1 MSTRSHLWG
10 NATMLSSE
18 TQSRL
23 IGHLSLSASLPVIRF
38 SYGFAL
44 AAILSKYLSVEAY
57 GSWSLFI
64 SLVGLVLTFSSL
76 NLMYAANVLLT
87 GKNRSSQKREIF
99 SVGVTKFTM
108 TILVFVGFALYLS
121 YREVLD
127 SSLISLLLVALVFRT
142 ANDFFFGLCRSLLL
156 LRRQVLFFLIE
167 SCLILLAIVISC
179 FALDGGLYGA
189 LYGFIL
195 AELLVA
201 SLGLFLLKDY
211 LTFSTYDYAIVRKYL
226 AIGLPLLPFAFSDL
240 IVNALVPLL
249 IKLYD
254 GLEAVAFYS
263 IAQKV
268 ALVSTIPTAI
278 VNNVYAQH
286 LRKSRLSDEGPGV
299 RKTFFMFFAIY
310 LAMALPLL
318 LILYLLGEDVI
329 RLISTDEYVRSYGLM
344 LLLVIVNMMVS
355 VGSML
360 TTVFAVYERTRI
372 AGYIWL
378 GVLAVFL
385 GISGYC
391 YDRWEMPGIAYALI
405 LSFGLGLLLIS
416 LAVVRLQRSVRRE
429 RVIER

>member
-1 MSTRSHLWG
+1 MSTRLHLWG

-64 SLVGLVLTFSSL
+64 SLVGLILTFSSL
-76 NLMYAANVLLT
+76 NLMYASNVLLT
-87 GKNRSSQKREIF
+87 GKDRNSQKREIF

-108 TILVFVGFALYLS
+108 TILVYIGFAIYLS
-121 YREVLD
+121 CREVID
-127 SSLISLLLVALVFRT
+127 PSLILLLFLALVFRT
-142 ANDFFFGLCRSLLL
+142 ANDLFFGLCRSLLL
-156 LRRQVLFFLIE
+156 LHRQVLFLLVE
-167 SCLILLAIVISC
+167 SCLILLALVISC
-179 FALDGGLYGA
+179 YVLDGGLYGA

-195 AELLVA
+195 AELLAA

-211 LTFSTYDYAIVRKYL
+211 LTFATYDFAIVKKYL
-226 AIGLPLLPFAFSDL
+226 AIGLPLIPFAFSDL

-254 GLEAVAFYS
+254 GFEAVAFYS

-268 ALVSTIPTAI
+268 ALVATIPTAI
-278 VNNVYAQH
+278 VDNVYAQH
-286 LRKSRLSDEGPGV
+286 LRKSRLSKEGPGV
-299 RKTFFMFFAIY
+299 RKTFLMFIAIY

-360 TTVFAVYERTRI
+360 TTVFAVYERTRT

-405 LSFGLGLLLIS
+405 FSFGLGLLLIA
-416 LAVVRLQRSVRRE
+416 LAVVQLQRSVRRE
-429 RVIER
+429 RDIER

>member
-10 NATMLSSE
+10 NATMLSGE

-64 SLVGLVLTFSSL
+64 SLVGLILTFSSL

-87 GKNRSSQKREIF
+87 GKDRNTQRCEIS
-99 SVGVTKFTM
+99 SVGVTRLAVTV
-108 TILVFVGFALYLS
+108 LVYIGFAIYLS
-121 YREVLD
+121 YRDALD
-127 SSLISLLLVALVFRT
+127 PSLILLLFLALVFRT

-156 LRRQVLFFLIE
+156 LHRQVLFLLVE
-167 SCLILLAIVISC
+167 SCLIILTLVVSC

-195 AELLVA
+195 AELLAA

-211 LTFSTYDYAIVRKYL
+211 LTFSTYDYAIVRKYM

-299 RKTFFMFFAIY
+299 RKTFLMFFAIY
-310 LAMALPLL
+310 LVMALPLL

-391 YDRWEMPGIAYALI
+391 YDQWEIPGIAYALI
-405 LSFGLGLLLIS
+405 LSFGLGLVLIT
-416 LAVVRLQRSVRRE
+416 LAVIRLQRSVRRAG
-429 RVIER
+429 VIEH